1 MEDSGIRPP
10 LNDAVKVAQPDVTLL
25 LENDGIIRRATLFNA
40 IAREGVQGWL
50 GRAWEETVIGAGG
63 ESIRCMMEEARTLGV
78 SGFGQVTQ
86 RFPSGLELPI
96 EYTAVRLG
104 GKAGLLAV
112 GRHVLAVAE
121 VQTRLIATQQAMERD
136 HWKLRQVETR
146 YQALFDASAEAVV
159 VVDADTLRVIEAN
172 PTAVRAT
179 GVRAGENLLAQV
191 APPER
196 ESLRAMLTRA
206 RDQRKA
212 PGQVLHFGPDRRAW
226 AVRAAT
232 LMSDTGSAYLLQ
244 FDELRGF
251 GAGSARTGQFSLHT
265 LIERLPDGFV
275 ILDRSGTIRRAN
287 HAFLDL
293 VQLGAEGAVIGEPL
307 GRWLSRPGA
316 DAAVLLAALNRHGA
330 ARMFRTTID
339 GDLGAET
346 EVEISAVTDRQG
358 TPQFMAA
365 LIRPRGRDQARDHAT
380 AAAPPMPDLE
390 FGTSL
395 RDSVRKAI
403 GSVERH
409 HIMEALRQA
418 EGNRTAAADLLGLSR
433 QTLYAKLD
441 RYGLNGSAPSDS
453 GPPD

>member
-1 MEDSGIRPP
+1 LEDSSIRPP
-10 LNDAVKVAQPDVTLL
+10 PNAAKVAQPDVTLL
-25 LENDGIIRRATLFNA
+25 LENDGTIRRATLFNA
-40 IAREGVQGWL
+40 IAQEGVQGWL
-50 GRAWEETVIGAGG
+50 GRAWEETVSGAGG
-63 ESIRCMMEEARTLGV
+63 ESIRCMVEEARTVGV

-112 GRHVLAVAE
+112 GRHILAVTE
-121 VQTRLIATQQAMERD
+121 VQTRLIAAQQAMERD

-159 VVDADTLRVIEAN
+159 VIGADTLRVIEAN

-179 GVRAGENLLAQV
+179 GVRVGEDLLAQV
-191 APPER
+191 APAER
-196 ESLRAMLTRA
+196 ESFRAMLTRA

-212 PGQVLHFGPDRRAW
+212 PGQVLHFGPDRKAW

-244 FDELRGF
+244 FDELPGL
-251 GAGSARTGQFSLHT
+251 GAGPARTGQFSIHT
-265 LIERLPDGFV
+265 LIDRLPDSFV
-275 ILDRSGTIRRAN
+275 VLDRNGIIRRAN

-293 VQLGAEGAVIGEPL
+293 VQLGAEGAVVGEPL

-316 DAAVLLAALNRHGA
+316 DASVLLAALNRHGA
-330 ARMFRTTID
+330 DRMFRTTID

-346 EVEISAVTDRQG
+346 EVEISAATDRG
-358 TPQFMAA
+358 GYPQFMAA
-365 LIRPRGRDQARDHAT
+365 LIRPRGRDQAIV
-380 AAAPPMPDLE
+380 AAPPMPNLE

-409 HIMEALRQA
+409 LILAALRQA
-418 EGNRTAAADLLGLSR
+418 EGNRTVAAELLGLSR

-441 RYGLNGSAPSDS
+441 RYRLNGSAPLDTE
-453 GPPD
+453 PPD